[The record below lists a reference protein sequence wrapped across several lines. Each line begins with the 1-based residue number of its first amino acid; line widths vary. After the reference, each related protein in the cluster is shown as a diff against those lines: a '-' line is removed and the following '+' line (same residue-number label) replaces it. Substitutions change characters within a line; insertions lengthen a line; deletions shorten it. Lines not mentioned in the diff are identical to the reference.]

1 LFNGRTSAS
10 QADDVGSIPITR
22 SNLVYANVR
31 MSVMLPRQIASFPVR
46 LMILAIA
53 PIIAACA
60 SGPEMTECADG
71 SHVQGSECHL
81 APDGTYYGDAAEIPE
96 DVADDVA
103 DRIDDEADE
112 QSGIVEVEVVEIELG
127 ND

>member
-1 LFNGRTSAS
+1 
-10 QADDVGSIPITR
+10 
-22 SNLVYANVR
+22 
-31 MSVMLPRQIASFPVR
+31 MSPVR
-46 LMILAIA
+46 PCSLLARCLLVIVV
-53 PIIAACA
+53 PVVAACA
-60 SGPEMTECADG
+60 TGSDMTECADG

-81 APDGTYYGDAAEIPE
+81 APDGTYYGDGAEIPE

-112 QSGIVEVEVVEIELG
+112 QSGIVEVEVIEIELG